1 MICFNRKNKI
11 MKLFILSNRGIK
23 IDRKTSCKLNK
34 IMLNLLKNHINSI
47 KKHYN
52 SYKINIT
59 T

>member
-1 MICFNRKNKI
+1 